1 MKEALDKLIN
11 KLVLRKYPFIVD
23 FEINADTFRPVM
35 GRLKDGGITIKIGV
49 EKYVVIYYVT
59 PDEDGDITVTE
70 DFKKVAELTENL
82 FNLLGPKEYQR
93 FDDVEFHSYED

>member
-1 MKEALDKLIN
+1 MKEVFDKLIR

-35 GRLKDGGITIKIGV
+35 GRLKKIGV

-93 FDDVEFHSYED
+93 FDDVEFHSTETK